1 MHSKIEKRFVKL
13 ITEGSYVMTLHA
25 FEEMEDDALDIYDIE
40 HVIVNGKI
48 VDKQREPLTGELKYR
63 FKGQT
68 LSNGIAETVVKFGF
82 NGKAVIITVF
92 KTRQVKL

>member
-13 ITEGSYVMTLHA
+13 IAEGNYVMTLHA

-40 HVIVNGKI
+40 HVIVSGKI
-48 VDKQREPLTGELKYR
+48 VEKQKEPLTGEIKYR

-68 LSNGIAETVVKFGF
+68 LSNGIAETVLKFGF